1 MVAGILEKSNRLRKA
16 FFIVRNSQSHARPK
30 VTLKPRNVGRLT
42 RRSSYLCRTGT
53 TWKSKRQWGARG
65 DSRSRRRQ
73 PRRFALLDLNSF
85 APVPRP
91 DAEGHERASIARSV
105 LYRILVLILA
115 NAALFSVLG
124 GALLTRYLLPMYP
137 LILLVAVTTFYRRVP
152 LWHGVAVFCAAAFL
166 VGLFV
171 NPPYGFAPE
180 DNLAYARVVR
190 MHLAGVAQLEHRYPG
205 ATVLSAGPMTDE
217 LTRPELGYV
226 KQPIDVARIEDFT
239 PAQIGIAAQEP
250 EKYSAALVFSTKYD
264 PPSPLLSL
272 GAKSEA
278 LDEQFFGLHHDLR
291 PETIARVLGGTL
303 VWKRDDD
310 GMWIALIRF
319 NRQVEARLEN
329 SHTAGH

>member
-1 MVAGILEKSNRLRKA
+1 M
-16 FFIVRNSQSHARPK
+16 
-30 VTLKPRNVGRLT
+30 
-42 RRSSYLCRTGT
+42 
-53 TWKSKRQWGARG
+53 
-65 DSRSRRRQ
+65 
-73 PRRFALLDLNSF
+73 
-85 APVPRP
+85 
-91 DAEGHERASIARSV
+91 
-105 LYRILVLILA
+105 
-115 NAALFSVLG
+115 
-124 GALLTRYLLPMYP
+124 
-137 LILLVAVTTFYRRVP
+137 
-152 LWHGVAVFCAAAFL
+152 FCAAAFL

-190 MHLAGVAQLEHRYPG
+190 MHLAGIAQLEHRYPG
-205 ATVLSAGPMTDE
+205 ATVLSAWPMTDE

-291 PETIARVLGGTL
+291 PETIARVLGAEHWCGSATTTECGSRSSASTGKSRRGWRTL
-303 VWKRDDD
+303 TLPATNAA
-310 GMWIALIRF
+310 GSGCGPGAGE
-319 NRQVEARLEN
+319 QRL
-329 SHTAGH
+329 